1 MTEVMMEESFCV
13 VVDLGGDEIILGPYY
28 DMITVNAVVEAIEDI
43 GDIVGFDPVAVIT
56 ECDEE
61 C

>member
-1 MTEVMMEESFCV
+1 MEESFCV